1 MKLKYV
7 AILLIL
13 IAPIFLIKSSNIS
26 ITNSYPELSLKSS
39 NSIVFNNT
47 AYSFSSKFRVK
58 ASAFGYEERVFNF
71 NHSDPEKIV
80 ALNEIPLKVIFKIT
94 PTLNPEVYIDKV
106 LIKDLQNIS
115 LLKGSH
121 DIEIIQKNYL
131 TYKSQ
136 LEIDSYSRQLLV
148 PVILTAIEKTIS
160 VSSQP
165 KGAFVSLNN
174 GGFNITPDNLT
185 LNKKTNSLVIKKEG
199 FVTQNLK
206 IEVINNNFEQKNYIL
221 IPAKDML
228 SIKTSPSSGAVFL
241 DDQYIGLSPLQIK
254 NPMKGRVVIT
264 KYGYKDS
271 NIIINKNNKL
281 INIELV
287 PDMSLVT
294 FNIMPKADIFIN
306 NKLVKTIANVAQLQK
321 VKHKITFKADGYRSI
336 TRLVEPLTDL
346 FTISESMLTEKQAVL
361 NESPPR
367 IKNSI
372 KSDMRLFLP
381 GNVKLGS
388 SKNESRR
395 DINEVIR
402 NVNLSKHFYISE
414 NLITDTQFNM
424 FKNIKSSSDLP
435 VNKITWV
442 EAALFCNWLSA
453 RENLE
458 PFYNFNGNSLK
469 SFNSNATGYRLPTE
483 AEWEYV
489 SKHNS
494 KNKLIYSW
502 GENRSIT
509 KLVGNI
515 ADESTKDFLSN
526 FVEGYNDGFDGR
538 SPVGSFKSNQNGIKD
553 LTGNLSEWVNDFYTS
568 DIISPD
574 IVLQNYYGPLFGS
587 KHTIKGSN
595 YKSALPQQLGISYR
609 TYGSGADE
617 LVGFRVARWIY

>member
-174 GGFNITPDNLT
+174 EGFNITPDNLT

-206 IEVINNNFEQKNYIL
+206 IEVINNKFEQKNYIL
-221 IPAKDML
+221 IYTE
-228 SIKTSPSSGAVFL
+228 IK
-241 DDQYIGLSPLQIK
+241 
-254 NPMKGRVVIT
+254 
-264 KYGYKDS
+264 
-271 NIIINKNNKL
+271 
-281 INIELV
+281 
-287 PDMSLVT
+287 
-294 FNIMPKADIFIN
+294 IMI
-306 NKLVKTIANVAQLQK
+306 
-321 VKHKITFKADGYRSI
+321 
-336 TRLVEPLTDL
+336 
-346 FTISESMLTEKQAVL
+346 
-361 NESPPR
+361 
-367 IKNSI
+367 
-372 KSDMRLFLP
+372 
-381 GNVKLGS
+381 
-388 SKNESRR
+388 
-395 DINEVIR
+395 
-402 NVNLSKHFYISE
+402 
-414 NLITDTQFNM
+414 
-424 FKNIKSSSDLP
+424 
-435 VNKITWV
+435 
-442 EAALFCNWLSA
+442 C
-453 RENLE
+453 
-458 PFYNFNGNSLK
+458 
-469 SFNSNATGYRLPTE
+469 
-483 AEWEYV
+483 YV
-489 SKHNS
+489 S
-494 KNKLIYSW
+494 
-502 GENRSIT
+502 
-509 KLVGNI
+509 
-515 ADESTKDFLSN
+515 
-526 FVEGYNDGFDGR
+526 
-538 SPVGSFKSNQNGIKD
+538 
-553 LTGNLSEWVNDFYTS
+553 NL
-568 DIISPD
+568 
-574 IVLQNYYGPLFGS
+574 
-587 KHTIKGSN
+587 
-595 YKSALPQQLGISYR
+595 
-609 TYGSGADE
+609 
-617 LVGFRVARWIY
+617 

>member
-1 MKLKYV
+1 MKLKYI

-26 ITNSYPELSLKSS
+26 ILKSYTELSLKSS
-39 NSIVFNNT
+39 NSIIFNNT
-47 AYSFSSKFRVK
+47 AYSFNSKFKVN
-58 ASAFGYEERVFNF
+58 AAAFGYEERVFNF

-80 ALNEIPLKVIFKIT
+80 VLNEIPLKVIFKIT
-94 PTLNPEVYIDKV
+94 PDLNPKVYIDEV

-115 LLKGSH
+115 LVKGSY

-136 LEIDSYSRQLLV
+136 LEIDSYSRELLV
-148 PVILTAIEKTIS
+148 PVILVAIEKTIL
-160 VSSQP
+160 VSSLP
-165 KGAFVSLNN
+165 RGAFLSLNG
-174 GGFNITPDNLT
+174 GGFIAMPDNLT
-185 LNKKTNSLVIKKEG
+185 LNKKTNSLVIQKEG
-199 FVTQNLK
+199 FLTQNLQ
-206 IEVINNNFEQKNYIL
+206 IDVIDNNSEQRIYTL
-221 IPAKDML
+221 IPAENKL
-228 SIKTSPSSGAVFL
+228 LIKTSPSSGAVFL
-241 DDQYIGLSPLQIK
+241 DDQYIGLSPIQIK
-254 NPMKGRVVIT
+254 NPMKGRLVVT

-271 NIIINKNNKL
+271 SSIINKNDNL
-281 INIELV
+281 INIDLV

-294 FNIMPKADIFIN
+294 FNITPNADILIN
-306 NKLVKTIANVAQLQK
+306 NKLLKTISNVAQLQK
-321 VKHKITFKADGYRSI
+321 IKHKVTFRADGYRAI
-336 TRLVEPLTDL
+336 TRFIEPLTDL
-346 FTISESMLTEKQAVL
+346 FTISESMLTEKQALL

-381 GNVKLGS
+381 GKVRLGS

-414 NLITDTQFNM
+414 NLITDAQFNK
-424 FKNIKSSSDLP
+424 FKNIKSPSNLP

-442 EAALFCNWLSA
+442 EAALFCNWLSR
-453 RENLE
+453 RENLKT
-458 PFYNFNGNSLK
+458 FYNFNGNSLK
-469 SFNSNATGYRLPTE
+469 SFNSNANGYRLPTE
-483 AEWEYV
+483 AEWEHV

-502 GENRSIT
+502 GADRKIT
-509 KLVGNI
+509 KLIGNI
-515 ADESTKDFLSN
+515 ADESTKDFLTN
-526 FVEGYNDGFDGR
+526 FVADYNDGFDGR

-568 DIISPD
+568 DIISSD
-574 IVLQNYYGPLFGS
+574 TVLQNYYGPLFGS